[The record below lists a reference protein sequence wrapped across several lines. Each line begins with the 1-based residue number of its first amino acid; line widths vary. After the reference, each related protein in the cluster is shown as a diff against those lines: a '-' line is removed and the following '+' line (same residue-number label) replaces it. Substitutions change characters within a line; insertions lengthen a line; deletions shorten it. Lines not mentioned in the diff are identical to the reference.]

1 MWNAMKIEY
10 DKDLARMNTFG
21 MKVSCACYVEFSSED
36 ELSDIFRNMERY
48 GFPQP
53 FLHIGGGS
61 NLLFTRDFPG
71 TVFHSAIRFIRRVDV
86 RQDDSG
92 LKASSGAAGQP
103 GSVLVEAG
111 SGVLWDD
118 FCAWCAGEGLWGP
131 ENLSGIPGEAGAAA
145 VQNIGAYGVE
155 VKDMVREVR
164 CFDVVTGEIRPLHVK
179 DCRYGYRDSIF
190 KDTAKGR
197 YVVTSVVF
205 ALSSVPQ
212 PRLEYG
218 HVRSAVEQALSSS
231 GAGPEVSLCPSL
243 VRNVILGIRGSKLP
257 DPAVAGNAGSFF
269 KNPVVPRSSY
279 DIVENYAKS
288 RYGADY
294 EVPHFDAGSGFIKIP
309 AAWLIEQCGWK
320 GYREG
325 NVGVYE
331 KQPLVLVNVTGKASP
346 DEVVALE
353 HKIVMSVQ
361 NLFGITLHPEVEH
374 V

>member
-1 MWNAMKIEY
+1 M
-10 DKDLARMNTFG
+10 
-21 MKVSCACYVEFSSED
+21 
-36 ELSDIFRNMERY
+36 
-48 GFPQP
+48 
-53 FLHIGGGS
+53 
-61 NLLFTRDFPG
+61 
-71 TVFHSAIRFIRRVDV
+71 
-86 RQDDSG
+86 
-92 LKASSGAAGQP
+92 
-103 GSVLVEAG
+103 
-111 SGVLWDD
+111 
-118 FCAWCAGEGLWGP
+118 
-131 ENLSGIPGEAGAAA
+131 
-145 VQNIGAYGVE
+145 
-155 VKDMVREVR
+155 
-164 CFDVVTGEIRPLHVK
+164 
-179 DCRYGYRDSIF
+179 
-190 KDTAKGR
+190 
-197 YVVTSVVF
+197 
-205 ALSSVPQ
+205 
-212 PRLEYG
+212 
-218 HVRSAVEQALSSS
+218 
-231 GAGPEVSLCPSL
+231 CPSL
-243 VRNVILGIRGSKLP
+243 VRDVILGIRGSKLP